1 MCSCSSTIATQ
12 TICPC
17 VSFIDPNRPAIL
29 LLRPPLQLPILLSVP
44 AYLPASFLRLK
55 GQVAVIAEVKLDV
68 EPIPSTLATYVILY
82 NDFECVGEA
91 LVRKRMREAAD

>member
-1 MCSCSSTIATQ
+1 M
-12 TICPC
+12 
-17 VSFIDPNRPAIL
+17 
-29 LLRPPLQLPILLSVP
+29 
-44 AYLPASFLRLK
+44 
-55 GQVAVIAEVKLDV
+55 IAEVKLDV